1 MIQLRHLIL
10 SGATVSTVSSVS
22 CKFLQRLLSGILCR
36 FRLCFWRR
44 FSIPTSPPS
53 IESLVIPWRF
63 LGGLLVV
70 TLPIAYPLP
79 TPTTPNLYLLF
90 NLSPPLGRRFLCNLG
105 MQTSEAFA
113 DRRSAGRDIGTL
125 QVIFNHVVVRSL
137 SPSSIVAQFET
148 SAGIEGITGKL
159 NKRQSLTS
167 RQKHFHYPDGR
178 IFGCGPKEVYEQQQ
192 RDFKRNPRTPAEEAQ
207 YQRWT
212 AACREAA
219 LITKDPN
226 HPRYAEMVSRHASQL
241 DGQPDPVLGK
251 KRICQFSNFVRAV
264 LIHES

>member
-1 MIQLRHLIL
+1 MSDTIRRNERKKKCTGTNGTNGTIEGESAKVPKVPKQILINHLSRI
-10 SGATVSTVSSVS
+10 S
-22 CKFLQRLLSGILCR
+22 
-36 FRLCFWRR
+36 
-44 FSIPTSPPS
+44 
-53 IESLVIPWRF
+53 
-63 LGGLLVV
+63 
-70 TLPIAYPLP
+70 
-79 TPTTPNLYLLF
+79 
-90 NLSPPLGRRFLCNLG
+90 
-105 MQTSEAFA
+105 M
-113 DRRSAGRDIGTL
+113 
-125 QVIFNHVVVRSL
+125 
-137 SPSSIVAQFET
+137 AQFET

-207 YQRWT
+207 HQRWT

>member
-22 CKFLQRLLSGILCR
+22 CKFVQRLLSGISCR
-36 FRLCFWRR
+36 FRLCFWHR
-44 FSIPTSPPS
+44 FFYSDISS
-53 IESLVIPWRF
+53 VDRIVSDSLMIPWWF
-63 LGGLLVV
+63 VSGYA
-70 TLPIAYPLP
+70 THYLPITCPLP
-79 TPTTPNLYLLF
+79 THCLP
-90 NLSPPLGRRFLCNLG
+90 
-105 MQTSEAFA
+105 Q
-113 DRRSAGRDIGTL
+113 
-125 QVIFNHVVVRSL
+125 
-137 SPSSIVAQFET
+137 
-148 SAGIEGITGKL
+148 
-159 NKRQSLTS
+159 QSLTS

-178 IFGCGPKEVYEQQQ
+178 IFGCGPKEVYQQQQ

-207 YQRWT
+207 HQRWT

-219 LITKDPN
+219 RITKDPN

-251 KRICQFSNFVRAV
+251 KRICQFSNFIRAV

>member
-1 MIQLRHLIL
+1 MAI
-10 SGATVSTVSSVS
+10 
-22 CKFLQRLLSGILCR
+22 
-36 FRLCFWRR
+36 
-44 FSIPTSPPS
+44 
-53 IESLVIPWRF
+53 
-63 LGGLLVV
+63 
-70 TLPIAYPLP
+70 
-79 TPTTPNLYLLF
+79 
-90 NLSPPLGRRFLCNLG
+90 
-105 MQTSEAFA
+105 
-113 DRRSAGRDIGTL
+113 
-125 QVIFNHVVVRSL
+125 
-137 SPSSIVAQFET
+137 FET

-207 YQRWT
+207 HQRWT
-212 AACREAA
+212 SACREAA